1 MSRKLKGLYRREE
14 THGGGPEPY
23 APLSMF
29 KLMMLG
35 QWHGLSDA
43 QLEQDLKVRIHFMV
57 FTGFEPAAGEFPDA
71 STICRFRNRLVIAKL
86 DQVLLRSNNSQL
98 DGTQRAEGRGAILDA
113 TIIPS
118 AARPNSYIDMDGE
131 EPQIVTSADNEA
143 RWVKKG
149 NHAFYGYRGYG
160 TVDTEDGYVE
170 HIEVHPANEAEVNK
184 LPQVIDAMTAANGI
198 APDGVLADKG
208 YASKANR
215 QYLKD
220 RGMADLIQ
228 HKGAKGKPLL
238 PILKKLN
245 TAIGGL
251 RFKVEQ
257 AFGTMPSGQGTV
269 LWHSQGTGADV
280 LGGVANEPFE
290 GSSQAAA
297 NATTDAPRLRYA
309 CLSPKRGENPPNGG
323 ENGEDLSQNCSKK
336 GKSDQKPQK
345 AVGTLSCATVLNHSP
360 SQYM

>member
-1 MSRKLKGLYRREE
+1 MRIPHQLIDWEALSRKLKGLYRREE
-14 THGGGPEPY
+14 SHGGGPEPY

-29 KLMMLG
+29 KLMLLG
-35 QWHGLSDA
+35 QWHGLSDI
-43 QLEQDLKVRIHFMV
+43 QLEQALKVRIDFMV

-71 STICRFRNRLVIAKL
+71 STICRFRYRLVAAKL
-86 DQVLLRSNNSQL
+86 DQVLLRSINSQL
-98 DGTQRAEGRGAILDA
+98 EHRGLKVQGSRGAILDA

-118 AARPNSYIDMDGE
+118 AARPNSYIDMEGE
-131 EPQIVTSADNEA
+131 EPQIVTSADREA

-149 NHAFYGYRGYG
+149 NNAFYGYRGYG

-170 HIEVHPANEAEVNK
+170 HIEVHPTNEAEVNK
-184 LPQVIDAMTAANGI
+184 LPHVIDAMTAANGI

-215 QYLKD
+215 HYLKD

-228 HKGAKGKPLL
+228 HKAAKGKPLS

-257 AFGTMPSGQGTV
+257 AFGTMKRKFHLARARYFGTV
-269 LWHSQGTGADV
+269 KVQAQMCWAALGMNLLKAHRKLQRQQTPMPEGTGAP
-280 LGGVANEPFE
+280 A
-290 GSSQAAA
+290 
-297 NATTDAPRLRYA
+297 
-309 CLSPKRGENPPNGG
+309 
-323 ENGEDLSQNCSKK
+323 
-336 GKSDQKPQK
+336 
-345 AVGTLSCATVLNHSP
+345 
-360 SQYM
+360 